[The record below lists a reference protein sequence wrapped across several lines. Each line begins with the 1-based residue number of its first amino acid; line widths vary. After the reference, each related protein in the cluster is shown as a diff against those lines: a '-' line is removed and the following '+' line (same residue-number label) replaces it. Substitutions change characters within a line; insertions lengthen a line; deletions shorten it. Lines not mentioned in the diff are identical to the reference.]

1 MQAHRAGSSVAV
13 FLVTGSETWVD
24 ITKGSTNKAIT
35 SAFKKGKRGSAAS
48 EDAGPAALTTSTH
61 WMAESGILDLFVF
74 LGPTPSDIFNS
85 YTTLT
90 GRAALPQ
97 FFALNYQSCRWNYLS
112 EDDILDVQR
121 RFDEADIP
129 LEALWLD
136 IEYAEEHKYFIW
148 DRRNFPT
155 PEKMQEKLAEKG
167 RKVSPSPPALSDKTT

>member
-24 ITKGSTNKAIT
+24 ITKGSTSKAVT
-35 SAFKKGKRGSAAS
+35 SAFKKGKKGSAAT

-74 LGPTPSDIFNS
+74 LGPSPSDIFDS

-167 RKVSPSPPALSDKTT
+167 RKVSPGPPALSDKHM